1 MGLPTP
7 MTARIDKVT
16 VKVTGN
22 GADLLELSS
31 PMPKLHSQSPDLV
44 YQCTDLKFA
53 YRLGSA
59 DFVAL
64 RGLSVKFVTGCFSCI
79 SGPSGSGKS
88 TLLHLLGL
96 IEEVQQGDIA
106 FFGKSFGLLGE
117 AERAYLRRFDIGF
130 VFQNFHLIPVLS
142 AYENVEYFLTKQGL
156 PLAERRERTEACLN
170 QVGLWEHRRKR
181 PGEMSGGQRQRV
193 AIARALAKHPKV
205 IIADEP
211 TANLDQNTGAE
222 IMEIFGKLAQSRGV
236 SMILTSHDPMVHR
249 FCSEVVRVVD
259 GQIDDEINGEAR

>member
-1 MGLPTP
+1 MA
-7 MTARIDKVT
+7 MAARIDKVT
-16 VKVTGN
+16 VKVTGKA
-22 GADLLELSS
+22 ADLLVMSS
-31 PMPKLHSQSPDLV
+31 SQPKVDSQSSDLV
-44 YQCTDLKFA
+44 YQCTDLRFA

-64 RGLSVKFVTGCFSCI
+64 RGLSMNFVTGCFSCI

-96 IEEVQQGDIA
+96 IEEVQQGDIS
-106 FFGKSFGLLGE
+106 FFGMSFGLLNE
-117 AERAYLRRFDIGF
+117 TERAYIRRFNIGF

-156 PLAERRERTEACLN
+156 PVSERRERTEACLN

-211 TANLDQNTGAE
+211 TASLDQKTGSE
-222 IMEIFGKLAQSRGV
+222 IMEIFGKLSQSSGV

-249 FCSEVVRVVD
+249 FCAEVVRVVD
-259 GQIDDEINGEAR
+259 GRIDPEAHGESE

>member
-1 MGLPTP
+1 
-7 MTARIDKVT
+7 
-16 VKVTGN
+16 
-22 GADLLELSS
+22 
-31 PMPKLHSQSPDLV
+31 
-44 YQCTDLKFA
+44 
-53 YRLGSA
+53 
-59 DFVAL
+59 
-64 RGLSVKFVTGCFSCI
+64 
-79 SGPSGSGKS
+79 
-88 TLLHLLGL
+88 LLGL
-96 IEEVQQGDIA
+96 IEEVQQGDIC
-106 FFGKSFGLLGE
+106 FFGKSFALLNE
-117 AERAYLRRFDIGF
+117 AERAYLRRFEIGF

-193 AIARALAKHPKV
+193 AIARALAKQPKV

-211 TANLDQNTGAE
+211 TASLDQKTGAE
-222 IMEIFGKLAQSRGV
+222 IMEIFGKLAQSSGV

-259 GQIDDEINGEAR
+259 GRIDVEIESQIDGESK